1 MFNKGGTPK
10 ILKRSTRHLI
20 PIEVNCN
27 DESEV
32 PLMADSNFNE
42 DSLDPFW
49 QLANIV
55 GNS

>member
-1 MFNKGGTPK
+1 VFNIGGTLK